1 MLPIKTIL
9 HPTDFSDASAHALKM
24 AAMLAKDYS
33 ARLILLHA
41 IEPPI
46 YYGELGVSFS
56 APNSHRE
63 TIQER
68 VNALTEPFAPLHAES
83 LVLDGVAAPE
93 ILRIATERHA
103 DLIVLGS
110 HGRTGIGRVLM
121 GSVAEEVARKAPCP
135 VLIVRQKH
143 AIPQEAIAETET
155 PAEAH

>member
-24 AAMLAKDYS
+24 ASMLARDYS
-33 ARLILLHA
+33 AHLVLLHT

-56 APNSHRE
+56 APDHHRE
-63 TIQER
+63 MIR
-68 VNALTEPFAPLHAES
+68 GRIDALMESLASVDAES
-83 LVLDGVAAPE
+83 VVLDGVAAPE

-103 DLIVLGS
+103 DMIVLGS

-143 AIPQEAIAETET
+143 EIAREVSAKSEAAV
-155 PAEAH
+155 H

>member
-24 AAMLAKDYS
+24 ASMLAKDYS

-46 YYGELGVSFS
+46 YYGELGVAFS
-56 APNSHRE
+56 APDNERDVIHD
-63 TIQER
+63 R
-68 VNALTEPFAPLHAES
+68 VNMIAGSLAPATVES

-103 DLIVLGS
+103 DLIVIGS
-110 HGRTGIGRVLM
+110 HGRKGLGRVLM

-143 AIPQEAIAETET
+143 AIPQETSTETEV
-155 PAEAH
+155 AAH